1 MANTLQLIG
10 AAAVTVGATILS
22 LPAGL
27 IVGGTLLVLLGVAVR
42 K

>member
-10 AAAVTVGATILS
+10 AAVLTAGATILS
-22 LPAGL
+22 LPVGL
-27 IVGGTLLVLLGVAVR
+27 IVGGLILILLGMAVR